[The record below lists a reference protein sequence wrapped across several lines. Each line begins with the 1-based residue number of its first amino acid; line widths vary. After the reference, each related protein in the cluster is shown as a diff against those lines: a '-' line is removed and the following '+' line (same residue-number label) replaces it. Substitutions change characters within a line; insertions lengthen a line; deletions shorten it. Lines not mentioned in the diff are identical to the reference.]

1 LFVARSGKFLPS
13 LGRIKRAYAKN
24 KGDKESEKDSKKEK
38 KTTRLMHNL
47 SQLKQE
53 NVSQLQMIAV
63 KMVIARRNFIRRI
76 SAFELCAVSGAET
89 SFSLR
94 GFK

>member
-1 LFVARSGKFLPS
+1 
-13 LGRIKRAYAKN
+13 
-24 KGDKESEKDSKKEK
+24 
-38 KTTRLMHNL
+38 MHNL

-53 NVSQLQMIAV
+53 NVSQRQVIAV

-76 SAFELCAVSGAET
+76 SAFELGAVTGAET